1 MTVRIQMKYP
11 VHETQ
16 QMLGDILNVFV
27 QQAQQPYGHDYGK
40 QTLAGFKDGNAAQ
53 TKMFRY
59 KVLLGIHGRGQNFIL
74 YVSNAFWM
82 I

>member
-1 MTVRIQMKYP
+1 MKDP

-40 QTLAGFKDGNAAQ
+40 QTLAGFKEGNSAQ
-53 TKMFRY
+53 TKMFCDQ
-59 KVLLGIHGRGQNFIL
+59 VLLGIHETRAKLHSICQWRVL
-74 YVSNAFWM
+74 DD
-82 I
+82 